1 MTESECFFC
10 CELGAAVAPSQEV
23 VFVRVLVEQLDLQ
36 VLPRVVVNQG
46 LETQMGAS
54 LRHTG
59 HKFSKTF
66 FFKKMVQTEEFLRP
80 PRTPRST
87 WG

>member
-1 MTESECFFC
+1 MAESECFC

-46 LETQMGAS
+46 LETQTGAS
-54 LRHTG
+54 LRYMDINSPKH
-59 HKFSKTF
+59 F
-66 FFKKMVQTEEFLRP
+66 
-80 PRTPRST
+80 
-87 WG
+87 